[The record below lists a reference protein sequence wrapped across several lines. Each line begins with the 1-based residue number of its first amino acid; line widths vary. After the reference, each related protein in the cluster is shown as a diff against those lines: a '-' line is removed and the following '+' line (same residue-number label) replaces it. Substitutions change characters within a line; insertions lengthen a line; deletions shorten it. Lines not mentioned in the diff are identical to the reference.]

1 MTVNVAKQM
10 PKIWA
15 FPKSPRVVAISSK
28 MSHTLVMSPV
38 AEKLDP
44 VTLSLLNAP
53 EDDEE
58 LTQMDIEAIERAQE
72 DVREGRTV
80 TTEELIRNLGL

>member
-1 MTVNVAKQM
+1 MVEKTTTIQGLRADQFASGPNQG
-10 PKIWA
+10 
-15 FPKSPRVVAISSK
+15 
-28 MSHTLVMSPV
+28 HTLGMAPV

-53 EDDEE
+53 EDDEP
-58 LTQMDIEAIERAQE
+58 LTQEDIEAIERAQQ

>member
-1 MTVNVAKQM
+1 MA
-10 PKIWA
+10 
-15 FPKSPRVVAISSK
+15 
-28 MSHTLVMSPV
+28 PV

-58 LTQMDIEAIERAQE
+58 LTQEDIEAVERAQQ